1 MMKIS
6 VVIRTLNEEAYL
18 NELLE
23 SIKGQNKDNFSIEC
37 IIIDS
42 GSSDRT
48 IEIAR
53 SHGSLI
59 TYIKKEEFTFG
70 KSLNLGTE
78 FSSGNIISYISGH
91 CIPTSKEW
99 LNSLTKPI
107 RDGISGYS
115 YGRQVGRDT
124 TKFSEEQ
131 IFQKYY
137 PDLSKIPQDDF
148 FCNNANSAIERNI
161 WEKYKF
167 DENLTGLEDL
177 HLAKRYFNDGGKI
190 SYVSDA
196 EVFHIHNEKWKQT
209 RNRYERE
216 ALALQEIMPEVQVS
230 FIDTVRYLLAAVLGD
245 FSKAISKRKFRKEFF
260 NILSFRFAQYWGT
273 YRGNHELRLLSKK
286 KKESY
291 FYPN

>member
-1 MMKIS
+1 MKIS

-137 PDLSKIPQDDF
+137 PDFSKIPQDDF

-245 FSKAISKRKFRKEFF
+245 FSKAISKGKFRKEFF

-273 YRGNHELRLLSKK
+273 YRGNHELRLLSKE

>member
-137 PDLSKIPQDDF
+137 PDFSKIPQDDF

-245 FSKAISKRKFRKEFF
+245 FSKAISKGKFRKEFF

-273 YRGNHELRLLSKK
+273 YRGNHELRLLSKE

>member
-1 MMKIS
+1 MKIS

-137 PDLSKIPQDDF
+137 PDFSKIPQDDF

-245 FSKAISKRKFRKEFF
+245 FSKAISKGKFRKEFF

>member
-137 PDLSKIPQDDF
+137 PDFSKIPQDDF

-273 YRGNHELRLLSKK
+273 YRGNHELRLLSKE

>member
-1 MMKIS
+1 MIRIS
-6 VVIRTLNEEAYL
+6 VVIRTLNEETYL
-18 NELLE
+18 DELLE

-37 IIIDS
+37 VIVDS

-59 TYIKKEEFTFG
+59 THIEKEEFTFG

-78 FSSGNIISYISGH
+78 FSSGDIISYISGH

-107 RDGISGYS
+107 RDKISGYT

-137 PDLSKIPQDDF
+137 PEFSKIPQDDF

-177 HLAKRYFNDGGKI
+177 HLAKRYFNEGGKI
-190 SYVSDA
+190 CYVSDA
-196 EVFHIHNEKWKQT
+196 AVFHIHNEQWKQT

-216 ALALQEIMPEVQVS
+216 ALALQQIMPEIQVN
-230 FIDTVRYLLAAVLGD
+230 FIDTIRYLIAAVLGD
-245 FSKAISKRKFRKEFF
+245 FAKAISERKFRKEFF
-260 NILSFRFAQYWGT
+260 SILYFRYAQYWGT
-273 YRGNHELRLLSKK
+273 YRGNHDLRVLSKE

-291 FYPN
+291 FYPK

>member
-137 PDLSKIPQDDF
+137 PDFSKIPQDDF

-245 FSKAISKRKFRKEFF
+245 FSKAISKGKFRKEFF

-273 YRGNHELRLLSKK
+273 DRGNHELRLLSKE